1 LINIDIDPPKWHD
14 VIDII
19 MENKEI
25 MIIGECKSQLSKKG
39 VEEFIR
45 KKLDKL
51 KKRKEINRPSF
62 FKHIINLTA
71 KDLQL
76 PHKPAGHF

>member
-1 LINIDIDPPKWHD
+1 MINIDIDPPKWHD

-51 KKRKEINRPSF
+51 KKRKENNRPSF
-62 FKHIINLTA
+62 FKHIINIRC
-71 KDLQL
+71 
-76 PHKPAGHF
+76 

>member
-1 LINIDIDPPKWHD
+1 LINVDIDHPKWHD

-45 KKLDKL
+45 KNWINSKKGRKL
-51 KKRKEINRPSF
+51 IV
-62 FKHIINLTA
+62 
-71 KDLQL
+71 L
-76 PHKPAGHF
+76 PFLNT